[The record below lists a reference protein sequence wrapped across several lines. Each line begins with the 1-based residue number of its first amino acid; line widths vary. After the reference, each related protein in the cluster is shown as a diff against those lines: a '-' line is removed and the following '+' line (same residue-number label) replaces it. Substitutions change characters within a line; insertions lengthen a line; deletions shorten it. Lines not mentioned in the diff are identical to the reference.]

1 MGLFDINGKVALI
14 TGGSRG
20 IGLMIAR
27 GFVDAGAKVY
37 ISSRNAEVC
46 EQVATELGGRD
57 HAVAIPADLSSMD
70 EVRRLAGEIKEQT
83 TRLDIVVNNA
93 GATWGEPLETFSEQG
108 WDKVVDLNVK
118 SLFFL
123 TRELAPILASA
134 GTGDDPSRVIN
145 IASVDG
151 IHVPDFEAY
160 SYSASKAAVIHL
172 TRSLAKRLVAEH
184 VNVNAIAPGLF
195 PSKMTQFIFENLAD
209 EVIGRIPMRRAGE
222 PGDIAGTA
230 IFLSARASNYI
241 TGQTIVVDGGFT
253 GLL

>member
-1 MGLFDINGKVALI
+1 MDLFDIRGKVALI

-20 IGLMIAR
+20 IGLMIAQ
-27 GFVDAGAKVY
+27 GFVEAGAKVY

-46 EQVATELGGRD
+46 NQVVAELGGPQ

-70 EVRRLAGEIKEQT
+70 EVRRLADEMKTRED
-83 TRLDIVVNNA
+83 RLDILVNNA
-93 GATWGEPLETFSEQG
+93 GATWGEPLETFSEKG
-108 WDKVVDLNVK
+108 WDKVLDLNLK

-123 TRELAPILASA
+123 SRELTPLLTAA
-134 GTGDDPSRVIN
+134 GTPDRPSRIIN
-145 IASVDG
+145 IASIDG

-160 SYSASKAAVIHL
+160 SYSAAKAAVIHL

-195 PSKMTQFIFENLAD
+195 PSKMTQFVFENVAD
-209 EVIGRIPMRRAGE
+209 EMMARIPMRRAGE

-230 IFLSARASNYI
+230 IFLSSSASNYI
-241 TGQTIVVDGGFT
+241 TGQTIVVDGGIT